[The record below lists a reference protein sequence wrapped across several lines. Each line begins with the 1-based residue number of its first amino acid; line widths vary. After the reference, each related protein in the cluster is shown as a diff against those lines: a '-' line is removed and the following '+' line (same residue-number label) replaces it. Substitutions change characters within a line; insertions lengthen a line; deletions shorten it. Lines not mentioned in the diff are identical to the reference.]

1 MIDRTTDLLGAAL
14 SGLNRRTEA
23 IAGNIA
29 NIDTP
34 GYTPVAV
41 DFETALR
48 AQLNG
53 DEAPHAV
60 LGMKRTD
67 PRHLD
72 ARAAAGDAASS
83 TVATG
88 GRTDGN
94 SVDAE
99 AEMVALTQ
107 TQLKTSMVTR
117 FLSGRFDMIRT
128 AIGRR

>member
-1 MIDRTTDLLGAAL
+1 MIDRTTDVIGAAIAGL
-14 SGLNRRTEA
+14 SRRTEA

-34 GYTPVAV
+34 GYTPVQV
-41 DFETALR
+41 DFETQLR
-48 AQLNG
+48 AQLHG
-53 DEAPHAV
+53 EPTTAATA
-60 LGMKRTD
+60 MKRTD
-67 PRHLD
+67 PRHLTPTRATAD
-72 ARAAAGDAASS
+72 ADLAA
-83 TVATG
+83 TPTG

>member
-1 MIDRTTDLLGAAL
+1 MIDRTTDVIGAAL
-14 SGLNRRTEA
+14 SGLARRTEA

-34 GYTPVAV
+34 GYTPVQV
-41 DFETALR
+41 DFETQLR
-48 AQLNG
+48 AQLDG
-53 DEAPHAV
+53 ETATTAATA
-60 LGMKRTD
+60 MKRTD
-67 PRHLD
+67 PRHLTATRITAD
-72 ARAAAGDAASS
+72 VDLAA
-83 TVATG
+83 TPTG

>member
-1 MIDRTTDLLGAAL
+1 MIDRTTDILGAAIA
-14 SGLNRRTEA
+14 GLNRRTEA

-34 GYTPVAV
+34 NYTPITV
-41 DFETALR
+41 DFETALQR
-48 AQLNG
+48 ELHGEPTGMADQ
-53 DEAPHAV
+53 A
-60 LGMKRTD
+60 MKRTH
-67 PRHLD
+67 PRHLAGRVD
-72 ARAAAGDAASS
+72 ETAVDQAA
-83 TVATG
+83 VATG
-88 GRTDGN
+88 GRTDG
-94 SVDAE
+94 STVDAE